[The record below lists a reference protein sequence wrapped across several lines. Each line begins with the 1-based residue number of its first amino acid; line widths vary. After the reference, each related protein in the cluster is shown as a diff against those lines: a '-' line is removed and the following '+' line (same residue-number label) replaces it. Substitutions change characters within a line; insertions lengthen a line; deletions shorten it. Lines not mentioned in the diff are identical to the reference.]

1 MKDEN
6 GTKAELIAE
15 VKDLRLRVRELE
27 REGQKGSGYTFREKD
42 EKHHN
47 LFTHMLDG
55 YAVHEIIC
63 DRTGRPVDYRFLDI
77 NPAFEQ
83 LTGLTRDI
91 IGKTVTEVIPDIE
104 EPWIETYGKVALTG
118 KSVRFESY
126 SGPLGKWFE
135 IMAFSLEKNYLA
147 CVFSDITEHRKAEE
161 EVNMYQDYL
170 ISVLNCVAD
179 PICVKDRQHEWVL
192 VNNAFCEISGQ
203 SREALIGKSDYEFFP
218 KKEADIFWEKDNRV
232 FETGKDNISEETIT
246 DSKGETRSLITKKT
260 LYRNPAG
267 EDFIVAIGRDVTGQ
281 KQTERALRESEE
293 FMRQVINTTP
303 ACIFVKDYQ
312 GKYLL
317 VNKMMADY
325 HNTTPEEMIGKREH
339 DIYGNSE
346 DQVGELEK
354 FLADDRKVID
364 SGQPIFIPEET
375 FTLPS
380 GETVWLQT
388 TKIPLTLK
396 GNPRCVLGIAF
407 NITTRKEAEEDLRQS
422 EENLIQ
428 SQKMEAVGRLAGGIA
443 HDFNNL
449 LTAIIGYSEILKIKE
464 SLDVDAEDNVTEIIK
479 AAQRAAE
486 LTQQLLAFSRKQIL
500 RPKVI
505 NLNKLVT
512 DTESMLRRLISED
525 IDIVTKLVSGLW
537 HVMADPGQ
545 IDQVIMNLVVNAR
558 DAMPRGGKLTLKTE
572 NTFLDKSYFSEHI
585 SGEPGEYVLLA
596 VSDTGRGMSP
606 QTREHI
612 FEPFFTT
619 KEKGTGL
626 GLSTVYGI
634 IKQSGGYIWVYSEEG
649 HGTVFKVYLPRVKK
663 SETELLEDGIPVAPV
678 RGTETIIVVEDAD
691 MVRRMTCDS
700 LRLFGYE
707 VLEAGGGK
715 EALEIFDRYKEG
727 EIDLLITDVVMPDMS
742 GRELASRVLEYVPG
756 LNVLYISGYT
766 DETIVHHGVLDKGVS
781 LLQKPYS
788 PLILAQRVREI
799 LDSEE
804 Q

>member
-1 MKDEN
+1 M
-6 GTKAELIAE
+6 TLII
-15 VKDLRLRVRELE
+15 V
-27 REGQKGSGYTFREKD
+27 
-42 EKHHN
+42 
-47 LFTHMLDG
+47 
-55 YAVHEIIC
+55 
-63 DRTGRPVDYRFLDI
+63 
-77 NPAFEQ
+77 
-83 LTGLTRDI
+83 
-91 IGKTVTEVIPDIE
+91 
-104 EPWIETYGKVALTG
+104 
-118 KSVRFESY
+118 
-126 SGPLGKWFE
+126 
-135 IMAFSLEKNYLA
+135 
-147 CVFSDITEHRKAEE
+147 
-161 EVNMYQDYL
+161 DYL

-203 SREALIGKSDYEFFP
+203 SRETLIGKSDYEFFP

-293 FMRQVINTTP
+293 FMRQVIDTTP

-312 GKYLL
+312 GKYLHL
-317 VNKMMADY
+317 NKMMADY

-407 NITTRKEAEEDLRQS
+407 NITTRKEAEEALRQS

-449 LTAIIGYSEILKIKE
+449 LTAIIGYSEILKINE

-537 HVMADPGQ
+537 HVMADPAQ

-663 SETELLEDGIPVAPV
+663 SETELLEDGIPVAPE

>member
-1 MKDEN
+1 MKYDKYH
-6 GTKAELIAE
+6 G
-15 VKDLRLRVRELE
+15 
-27 REGQKGSGYTFREKD
+27 
-42 EKHHN
+42 

-63 DRTGRPVDYRFLDI
+63 DKAGNPVDYRFIDI
-77 NPAFEQ
+77 NPSFEK

-91 IGKTVTEVIPDIE
+91 IGKKVTEVIPDIE
-104 EPWIETYGKVALTG
+104 ETWIETYGRVALTG
-118 KSVRFESY
+118 KSVRIENY
-126 SGPLGKWFE
+126 SKPLGKWFE
-135 IMAFSLEKNYLA
+135 IMAFSPEINSFA
-147 CVFSDITEHRKAEE
+147 CVFSDITERRKAEE
-161 EVNMYQDYL
+161 KVNRYEDYL

-192 VNNAFCEISGQ
+192 VNDAFCTITGQ
-203 SREALIGKSDYEFFP
+203 SRETLIGKSDYEFFP
-218 KKEADIFWEKDNRV
+218 KREADVFWEKDNSV

-246 DSKGETRSLITKKT
+246 DSKGETRSIITKKT
-260 LYRNPAG
+260 LYRNPTG
-267 EDFIVAIGRDVTGQ
+267 EEFIVAIGRDVSRQ
-281 KQTERALRESEE
+281 KQAQQALRESEE
-293 FMRQVINTTP
+293 FMRQVIDTTP
-303 ACIFVKDYQ
+303 ACIFIKDYQ
-312 GKYLL
+312 GKFLL
-317 VNKMMADY
+317 VNKMMADF
-325 HNTTPEEMIGKREH
+325 HNSTPEEMVGKREQ
-339 DIYGNSE
+339 DITSSSDE
-346 DQVGELEK
+346 QVMEVEK

-364 SGQPIFIPEET
+364 SGKPLLIPEEIY
-375 FTLPS
+375 TLPN

-407 NITTRKEAEEDLRQS
+407 NISTRKKAQEALRQS

-464 SLDVDAEDNVTEIIK
+464 SLDEDAEDNVKEILK
-479 AAQRAAE
+479 AAKRAAE
-486 LTQQLLAFSRKQIL
+486 LIQQLLAFSRKQIL

-505 NLNKLVT
+505 NLNKLVAE
-512 DTESMLRRLISED
+512 TESMLRRLIGED
-525 IDIVTKLVSGLW
+525 IDIVTRFASDLW
-537 HVMADPGQ
+537 NVKADPGQ
-545 IDQVIMNLVVNAR
+545 LDQVIMNMVVNAR
-558 DAMPRGGKLTLKTE
+558 DAMPRGGELTLETE
-572 NTFLDKSYFSEHI
+572 NVYLDKSYFSGHI
-585 SGEPGEYVLLA
+585 KGDPGEYVLLS

-606 QTREHI
+606 RTRELI

-626 GLSTVYGI
+626 GLATVYGI
-634 IKQSGGYIWVYSEEG
+634 IKQSGGYIWVNSEED

-663 SETELLEDGIPVAPV
+663 GEKKLLKDGISVAPE
-678 RGTETIIVVEDAD
+678 RGTETIILVEDED
-691 MVRRMTCDS
+691 MVRKMIRDS

-742 GRELASRVLEYVPG
+742 GRELAIRVLENVPG

-766 DETIVHHGVLDKGVS
+766 DETIVHHGVLDEGVS
-781 LLQKPYS
+781 LLQKPFS
-788 PLILAQRVREI
+788 PHTLAQRVRDI
-799 LDSEE
+799 LDSE
-804 Q
+804 QQQ